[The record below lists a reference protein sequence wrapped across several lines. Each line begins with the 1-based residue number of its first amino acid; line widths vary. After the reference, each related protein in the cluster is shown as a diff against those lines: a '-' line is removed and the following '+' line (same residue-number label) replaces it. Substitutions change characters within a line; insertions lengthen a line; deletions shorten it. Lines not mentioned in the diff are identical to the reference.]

1 MSNDKILIKGGRI
14 IDPASNT
21 DRIGDL
27 LLADGKVAQIDKNIP
42 DIDGQTIDADGTI
55 VCPGLIDIHVH
66 LREPGDEEAETIATG
81 SAAAVAGGFTSI
93 ACMPNTDPALDDEAA
108 IDFIYQQASRSANC
122 NIYPIGAITK
132 GREGQELAEIGQM
145 VRSGAVAFS
154 DDGKGI
160 ADTAIMF
167 RALQYLLMFDKT
179 IMQHCE
185 DPHIAG
191 DGVMNSGETATRL
204 GLPGI
209 NHIAEELMIQRDL
222 TLVKETGARYHVCHI
237 STTRSVELV
246 REAKTAGLP
255 VTTEVCP
262 HHLVLTEEAC
272 TSYDPTFKMNPP
284 LR

>member
-14 IDPASNT
+14 IDPANKT

-27 LLADGKVAQIDKNIP
+27 LLAGGKVAQIDKNISN
-42 DIDGQTIDADGTI
+42 IDGEIIEADGMI
-55 VCPGLIDIHVH
+55 VSPGLIDIHVH

-93 ACMPNTDPALDDEAA
+93 ACMPNTNPALDDDAA
-108 IDFIYQQASRSANC
+108 IDFIYQKASRSAMC
-122 NIYPIGAITK
+122 NIYPIGALTK
-132 GREGQELAEIGQM
+132 GREGKELAEIGQM

-160 ADTAIMF
+160 ADTALMF

-191 DGVMNSGETATRL
+191 NGVMNSGATATRL

-209 NHIAEELMIQRDL
+209 NHMAEELMIQRDL
-222 TLVKETGARYHVCHI
+222 TLVKEMGARYHVCHI
-237 STTRSVELV
+237 STVRSVELV
-246 REAKTAGLP
+246 REAKAAGLP
-255 VTTEVCP
+255 VTAEVCP

-272 TSYDPTFKMNPP
+272 AK
-284 LR
+284 